1 MKSNIEKV
9 YSKLPQKKH
18 NLGKHKVELQTLIS
32 RIRELTEIVSDETKI
47 LDNKIGEIYDLCFE
61 AIGKSADLDNIY
73 DNLVNSTKEL
83 EEKNTQ
89 FQDMIDQIGVGGNTF
104 DESINAIMQINSAVS
119 LNEEYE
125 TASQIVDLLKNKL

>member
-18 NLGKHKVELQTLIS
+18 NFRKHKVELQTLIS
-32 RIRELTEIVSDETKI
+32 RIRELTDDVSNNASE
-47 LDNKIGEIYDLCFE
+47 LDNVMVEIYDLCFK
-61 AIGKSADLDNIY
+61 AIEKSANLDSLY
-73 DNLVNSTKEL
+73 SDLVNNTKEL

-104 DESINAIMQINSAVS
+104 DESINAIMTISNAEQV
-119 LNEEYE
+119 NEEYE
-125 TASQIVDLLKNKL
+125 TAKQVIDLLKNKL

>member
-32 RIRELTEIVSDETKI
+32 RIRELTDDVSNNASE
-47 LDNKIGEIYDLCFE
+47 LDNVMVEIYDLCFK
-61 AIGKSADLDNIY
+61 AIEKSANLDSLY
-73 DNLVNSTKEL
+73 SELVNNTKEL

-104 DESINAIMQINSAVS
+104 DESINAIMTISNAEQV
-119 LNEEYE
+119 NEEYE
-125 TASQIVDLLKNKL
+125 TAKQVIDLLKNKL

>member
-1 MKSNIEKV
+1 MKSRLEKV

-32 RIRELTEIVSDETKI
+32 RIRELTDDVSNNASE
-47 LDNKIGEIYDLCFE
+47 LDNVMVEIYDLCFK
-61 AIGKSADLDNIY
+61 AIEKSANLDSLY
-73 DNLVNSTKEL
+73 SELVNNTKEL

-104 DESINAIMQINSAVS
+104 DESINAIMTISNAEQV
-119 LNEEYE
+119 NEEYE
-125 TASQIVDLLKNKL
+125 TAKQVIDLLKNKL